1 MIRPMRA
8 PETSFAV
15 VVCTRNRP
23 ASLAR
28 TLDALEQQSP
38 GGFSLVVVDQSDARD
53 PALEA
58 RAGANGRLRVIG
70 DRGRG
75 LSRARN
81 VAWRATAE
89 DWLVFVD
96 DDCLVSPGWAAA
108 LESELRA
115 HPDAEMVTGH
125 VGPRGG
131 LDGESVH
138 VTVFPVESA
147 GWRRGRWTPPGALSF
162 GVCFAVQRR
171 VVDRLGG
178 WDERL
183 GPGVPDFP
191 AADDMDFNYRLL
203 RAGGGAWLT
212 PAPRA
217 EHDQWR
223 RAEDLPGLYR
233 GYVAAWSGF
242 AVKTFRTG
250 DRLGGVWL
258 WLYGVVDVLH
268 ELKTAAEERSR
279 LRLRLTGSKLAGLIA
294 GTRRALERP
303 W

>member
-1 MIRPMRA
+1 MAP

-15 VVCTRNRP
+15 IVCTRNRP

-28 TLDALEQQSP
+28 TLDALVEQAP
-38 GGFSLVVVDQSDARD
+38 GGFPIVIVDQSDERD
-53 PALEA
+53 GALEA
-58 RAGANGRLRVIG
+58 RVDGQPRLRVIR
-70 DRGRG
+70 DAGRG

-81 VAWRATAE
+81 VAWRATSE
-89 DWLVFVD
+89 EWLAFVD
-96 DDCLVSPGWAAA
+96 DDCLVQPGWAAA
-108 LESELRA
+108 LANELRA
-115 HPDAEMVTGH
+115 HPEVEMVTGH

-131 LDGESVH
+131 LDDEDLH
-138 VTVFPVESA
+138 VTVFPVRSA
-147 GWRRGRWTPPGALSF
+147 RCRRGRWTPPGALGF

-171 VVDRLGG
+171 AIDRLGG

-212 PAPRA
+212 PAARA

-223 RAEDLPGLYR
+223 RPEELPALYR

-242 AVKTFRTG
+242 AVKTLRTG
-250 DRLGGVWL
+250 DRLGGSWL
-258 WLYGVVDVLH
+258 WLFGLIDVVH
-268 ELKTAAEERSR
+268 ELKTAIEQRSR
-279 LRLRLTGSKLAGLIA
+279 LRLRLTGAKLAGLA
-294 GTRRALERP
+294 TGTRRALQRS

>member
-1 MIRPMRA
+1 MTAMRA
-8 PETSFAV
+8 PDTSFAV
-15 VVCTRNRP
+15 VVCTRNRSD
-23 ASLAR
+23 SLAR
-28 TLDALEQQSP
+28 ALDALQGQAP
-38 GGFSLVVVDQSDARD
+38 GGFPVVVVEQSDAPD
-53 PALEA
+53 VGLET
-58 RAGANGRLRVIG
+58 RAKFHPDLRVIR
-70 DRGRG
+70 DTGRG

-81 VAWRATAE
+81 VAWRATTE
-89 DWLVFVD
+89 NWLVFVD
-96 DDCLVSPGWAAA
+96 DDCLVEPGWAAA
-108 LESELRA
+108 LAEEFAA
-115 HPDAEMVTGH
+115 HPEAEMITGH

-131 LDGESVH
+131 LAGEDLH
-138 VTVFPVESA
+138 VTVFPVQHARWE
-147 GWRRGRWTPPGALSF
+147 RGRWTRPGALSF

-171 VVDRLGG
+171 TIDRLGG

-203 RAGGGAWLT
+203 RAGGRAWLS

-223 RAEDLPGLYR
+223 GSEDLPALYR

-242 AVKTFRTG
+242 AVKTLRTG

-258 WLYGVVDVLH
+258 WLYGVADVLH
-268 ELKTAAEERSR
+268 ELKTALEQRSR
-279 LRLRLTGSKLAGLIA
+279 LRLRLTRAKLAGLA
-294 GTRRALERP
+294 TGTRRALERS